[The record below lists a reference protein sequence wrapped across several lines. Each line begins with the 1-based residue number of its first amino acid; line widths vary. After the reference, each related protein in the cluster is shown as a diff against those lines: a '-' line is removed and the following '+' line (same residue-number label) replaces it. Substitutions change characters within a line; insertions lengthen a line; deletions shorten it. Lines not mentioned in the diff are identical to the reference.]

1 MSDQRGM
8 RSHSS
13 SRTLLEYQTARQSI
27 STKPRHSH
35 SCPSYP
41 DLHISLPITRD
52 PRHHLPS
59 LSVSLGC
66 SEGSWEGRRS
76 PPPLLQFILSGVS
89 GVTSHL
95 ASQVHTVARNT
106 HSITLAVCALPVP
119 FKNVFC
125 AGSSNGLSP
134 LNPSVDKSLSW
145 HPFLIN
151 EDIHGPAVD
160 FAIRKTTNA
169 TSVVLA
175 LVRASDLTQRHELSD
190 KLKDFLQRAWASE
203 LSSGSHVALVKT
215 VIDEMLLEHDAIFA
229 KLQAD
234 LHPGLLSRL
243 VAFNWAHRS
252 KQATLEALALVE
264 DTTTAHARRLVM
276 HGDSVYHDLR
286 FLESIALEI
295 SGLLAAE
302 GAAVR
307 QKKEEINSKLLT
319 VFGGHSVRYAY

>member
-13 SRTLLEYQTARQSI
+13 SRTLLEYQDGTAINLHKATTLPLLPII
-27 STKPRHSH
+27 SRFA
-35 SCPSYP
+35 
-41 DLHISLPITRD
+41 HISPYHERSSTSSTVFVGFPWLLRGE
-52 PRHHLPS
+52 LGGPS
-59 LSVSLGC
+59 LASSHYVFIFTILV
-66 SEGSWEGRRS
+66 
-76 PPPLLQFILSGVS
+76 QFILSGVS

-264 DTTTAHARRLVM
+264 DTTTAHAV
-276 HGDSVYHDLR
+276 
-286 FLESIALEI
+286 ALSCMAI
-295 SGLLAAE
+295 VVDKVDA
-302 GAAVR
+302 
-307 QKKEEINSKLLT
+307 
-319 VFGGHSVRYAY
+319 

>member
-13 SRTLLEYQTARQSI
+13 SRTLLEYQDGTAI
-27 STKPRHSH
+27 N
-35 SCPSYP
+35 
-41 DLHISLPITRD
+41 LHKATTLPLLPIISRFCTY
-52 PRHHLPS
+52 LS
-59 LSVSLGC
+59 LSREILDIIYRLCRFPLAAPRGV
-66 SEGSWEGRRS
+66 GRAVAR
-76 PPPLLQFILSGVS
+76 LLHYVFIFTILVQFILSGVS

-276 HGDSVYHDLR
+276 HGDHRS
-286 FLESIALEI
+286 
-295 SGLLAAE
+295 
-302 GAAVR
+302 
-307 QKKEEINSKLLT
+307 
-319 VFGGHSVRYAY
+319 

>member
-1 MSDQRGM
+1 MPENSVALFRLGYQFSDAQARAWYGPNWNGGDQQETKDQIRYQELLSM
-8 RSHSS
+8 RVQI
-13 SRTLLEYQTARQSI
+13 LLPGIPTCSPAILAAPAFAVFEMRTARYQILHKATTLPLLPII
-27 STKPRHSH
+27 SRI
-35 SCPSYP
+35 CAY
-41 DLHISLPITRD
+41 LIPITRD
-52 PRHHLPS
+52 PRQS
-59 LSVSLGC
+59 STVFV
-66 SEGSWEGRRS
+66 
-76 PPPLLQFILSGVS
+76 QFILSGVA

-125 AGSSNGLSP
+125 AGISNGLLSP

-175 LVRASDLTQRHELSD
+175 L
-190 KLKDFLQRAWASE
+190 LKDFLQHAWASE

-252 KQATLEALALVE
+252 KQATWKHSLSLRILQPPTRVTLSCMAILYIMASASWNPSPWRYQVCWLLK
-264 DTTTAHARRLVM
+264 ARL
-276 HGDSVYHDLR
+276 
-286 FLESIALEI
+286 
-295 SGLLAAE
+295 
-302 GAAVR
+302 
-307 QKKEEINSKLLT
+307 
-319 VFGGHSVRYAY
+319 